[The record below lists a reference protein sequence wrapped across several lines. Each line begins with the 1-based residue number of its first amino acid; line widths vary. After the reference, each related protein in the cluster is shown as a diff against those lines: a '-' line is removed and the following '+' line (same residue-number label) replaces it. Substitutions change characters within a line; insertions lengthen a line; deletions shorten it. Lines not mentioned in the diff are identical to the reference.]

1 MSDDCDCKSSSIFL
15 MLFSF
20 GTGGIF
26 GYVSDKLY
34 RKYFKKNCSTSTSTE
49 TSYENFND
57 K

>member
-1 MSDDCDCKSSSIFL
+1 MSDDCNNAFL
-15 MLFSF
+15 MVFSF
-20 GTGGIF
+20 GTGVIF

-34 RKYFKKNCSTSTSTE
+34 RKYFKKNCSTSSTSTE